1 MNINKNKLS
10 ENFKNIKNIINFT
23 FLKCYKKLF
32 TKLGI
37 SNNIGCYILL
47 IIILFHIISIFGFCI
62 KDFSLLKKKIKK
74 IISLKENDKTNKISK
89 MYHLNTKKNSSSK
102 NYIKKKDKKIKFNIK
117 KILNSSRIKINSG
130 KIEKYKNKKKILIY
144 I

>member
-1 MNINKNKLS
+1 MAKCSCDIKESAKSFVDMSINKEKLL

-32 TKLGI
+32 TKSSI

-47 IIILFHIISIFGFCI
+47 IIILFHIISFFYFCI

-89 MYHLNTKKNSSSK
+89 MYHLKTKKNSSSK
-102 NYIKKKDKKIKFNIK
+102 YYIKKKDKKMKIIIK
-117 KILNSSRIKINSG
+117 
-130 KIEKYKNKKKILIY
+130 
-144 I
+144 